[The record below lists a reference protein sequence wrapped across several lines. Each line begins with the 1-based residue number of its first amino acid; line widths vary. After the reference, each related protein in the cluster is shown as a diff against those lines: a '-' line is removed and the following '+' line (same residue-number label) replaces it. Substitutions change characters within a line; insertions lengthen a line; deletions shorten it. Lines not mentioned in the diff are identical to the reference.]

1 MNARP
6 TAGQLGVLDL
16 MAIGVAALIVVLEA
30 GLWLWA
36 GTAGVLF
43 GSGWPRL
50 TPGALPDAI
59 GGVAGH
65 LADPRQGFPASVLP
79 HACAARSRL
88 RPRGRGRDHAPS
100 ASSRDRVRRPQAPRR
115 PLGRGGRPGSPTS
128 HQLYAPGDKATR
140 CHRTGIGRWDGAW
153 AGAWLPGHAAAA
165 RGGSPRARCVRA
177 DTVGEVCG
185 ARDPEHPRMGG
196 ASGRRV
202 DQARPPRRDVD
213 RPLAP
218 RPGAGVRPTESME

>member
-65 LADPRQGFPASVLP
+65 LADPRQGFPASGT
-79 HACAARSRL
+79 S
-88 RPRGRGRDHAPS
+88 
-100 ASSRDRVRRPQAPRR
+100 VR
-115 PLGRGGRPGSPTS
+115 
-128 HQLYAPGDKATR
+128 
-140 CHRTGIGRWDGAW
+140 
-153 AGAWLPGHAAAA
+153 
-165 RGGSPRARCVRA
+165 
-177 DTVGEVCG
+177 
-185 ARDPEHPRMGG
+185 
-196 ASGRRV
+196 
-202 DQARPPRRDVD
+202 
-213 RPLAP
+213 
-218 RPGAGVRPTESME
+218 